1 MPGQADLIHD
11 EKTLIADFRAQLGGT
26 VPLIVV
32 LDTLNRS
39 LKGSENSDEDMTKY
53 TRAAEAIRAAFGC
66 VVVIVHHCGYD
77 ETHSRGHT
85 SLPAAVDAELSVTRG
100 EGSPL
105 FLVTVKNMRDGPE
118 GTTVRCRAQ
127 TTPLDAD
134 QNGRPRSSIVIVPDD
149 SPVDPSQRGRPDS
162 AYPALMNALRLA
174 VATHGVPFQPDGK
187 MPVRA
192 VAEKEVR
199 TLFYRN
205 YIDAEDDS
213 KKSAD
218 AQKAAFKRALR
229 KAIESQAVCGQKD
242 NRGTPMLWFISA
254 EENYR

>member
-1 MPGQADLIHD
+1 
-11 EKTLIADFRAQLGGT
+11 LIADFRAQLCGT

-85 SLPAAVDAELSVTRG
+85 SLPAAVEAELSVTRG

-127 TTPLDAD
+127 TTPPRRRSERPAPVI
-134 QNGRPRSSIVIVPDD
+134 NRHRPRRQPVSQSARPPRQRLPRTHECIAPGRRHSRCPVSAGWQNA
-149 SPVDPSQRGRPDS
+149 SPRCR
-162 AYPALMNALRLA
+162 
-174 VATHGVPFQPDGK
+174 
-187 MPVRA
+187 
-192 VAEKEVR
+192 
-199 TLFYRN
+199 
-205 YIDAEDDS
+205 
-213 KKSAD
+213 
-218 AQKAAFKRALR
+218 
-229 KAIESQAVCGQKD
+229 
-242 NRGTPMLWFISA
+242 
-254 EENYR
+254 